1 MSNIE
6 KFGLVFLMIVV
17 VFPTIHIDQP
27 IYSQQQ
33 IINRIEQMPN
43 IPSPYEMRDWEKVT
57 MGYDSLIFNFNLSGQ
72 YLPLAWLNANTIN
85 YPSHNSFGLH
95 TYVGTAHPFST
106 EAINLLPAVVG
117 ASLVG
122 IDKSNQL
129 GHNWV
134 LYCEE
139 FFNNRPEEYVYLN
152 SPVASSGSDWWYDTM
167 PNIFFYQ
174 LFYLYPSTGD
184 FDFQFTTLA
193 DRWLEAVETMGG
205 STTPWQKPY
214 MNYRGWYLASMTPNT
229 GGVVEPEA
237 AGALAW
243 ILYNAYVSTGLDRYR
258 IGAEWSMEFLNSY
271 PSNPSYELQL
281 AYGTYA
287 AARMNAELGT
297 TYDIEKLIN
306 WCFDVGPL
314 RQWGAIIGNW
324 GGYNVHGLI
333 GEVNG
338 INDYAFTM
346 NSIEQVGA
354 LVPLIRYDDRFARA
368 IGKWVLN
375 VTNAVRLL
383 YPNYLP
389 DSKQDNEVWAHQ
401 YDPYSYIAYEALRE
415 THMGQSPYAT
425 GDAMFNGWAMTNL
438 ALYGSS
444 HVGILGGT
452 IDTTTVEMILQ
463 LDALKNDY
471 FHDAAY
477 PTYLYYNPYNGD
489 KVINLE
495 VGSGQHDIYDVVS
508 NSFLIQSVTGSVPLT
523 IPSDYALLVVIAP
536 AGGTITYDLDKMLID
551 GVVVDYRS
559 GVPVT
564 NYPPRIKSLAADP
577 DVVLLGDSSSIYC
590 TAEDKDNDTLN
601 YTWSTTFGNIS
612 GSGKNV
618 VWKAPNVEGSY
629 YILCRVED
637 EYGHQVLDS
646 VKIAVVEFINNVPII
661 ERIIAQP
668 RKIHIGTSSQLFCD
682 AFDPDGDELTYF
694 WSSGE
699 GTFSGSGSN
708 VIWTAPIQVGNY
720 FLRCRVED
728 IYGSGTID
736 SVEVSVRDTSIHQT
750 GDIVAFYPFNGNAND
765 ESGFNNHGTV
775 YGAVL
780 VPDRFDIPNSAYQF
794 DGINDYIE
802 VPNSTSLNFQSSCT
816 INFWMNVDD
825 FFQREAYPLSH
836 GNWENRWKV
845 SITNKHIRWTI
856 KTEQGIKDLD
866 SETELELDS
875 LYNIT
880 VLYNG
885 SDFEIYINGN
895 LDALSTFSGSILQTN
910 INFMIAQVL
919 PGNNQYNFK
928 GILDNIRIYNYALSF
943 SEIRNLYDIV
953 SFVNDPSVKY
963 IPDQTILFQNY
974 PNPFNSQTV
983 ISFQIKTATKV
994 KLEFYDIL
1002 GKKIQTLVDD
1012 FKSTGYYSES
1022 WDGKDENGLQVPT
1035 GIYFYR
1041 LKTNNYIQTKKL
1053 LIIK

>member
-1 MSNIE
+1 
-6 KFGLVFLMIVV
+6 
-17 VFPTIHIDQP
+17 
-27 IYSQQQ
+27 
-33 IINRIEQMPN
+33 
-43 IPSPYEMRDWEKVT
+43 
-57 MGYDSLIFNFNLSGQ
+57 
-72 YLPLAWLNANTIN
+72 
-85 YPSHNSFGLH
+85 
-95 TYVGTAHPFST
+95 
-106 EAINLLPAVVG
+106 
-117 ASLVG
+117 
-122 IDKSNQL
+122 
-129 GHNWV
+129 
-134 LYCEE
+134 
-139 FFNNRPEEYVYLN
+139 
-152 SPVASSGSDWWYDTM
+152 
-167 PNIFFYQ
+167 
-174 LFYLYPSTGD
+174 
-184 FDFQFTTLA
+184 
-193 DRWLEAVETMGG
+193 
-205 STTPWQKPY
+205 
-214 MNYRGWYLASMTPNT
+214 
-229 GGVVEPEA
+229 
-237 AGALAW
+237 
-243 ILYNAYVSTGLDRYR
+243 
-258 IGAEWSMEFLNSY
+258 
-271 PSNPSYELQL
+271 L

>member
-1 MSNIE
+1 
-6 KFGLVFLMIVV
+6 
-17 VFPTIHIDQP
+17 
-27 IYSQQQ
+27 
-33 IINRIEQMPN
+33 
-43 IPSPYEMRDWEKVT
+43 
-57 MGYDSLIFNFNLSGQ
+57 
-72 YLPLAWLNANTIN
+72 
-85 YPSHNSFGLH
+85 
-95 TYVGTAHPFST
+95 
-106 EAINLLPAVVG
+106 
-117 ASLVG
+117 
-122 IDKSNQL
+122 
-129 GHNWV
+129 
-134 LYCEE
+134 
-139 FFNNRPEEYVYLN
+139 
-152 SPVASSGSDWWYDTM
+152 
-167 PNIFFYQ
+167 
-174 LFYLYPSTGD
+174 
-184 FDFQFTTLA
+184 
-193 DRWLEAVETMGG
+193 
-205 STTPWQKPY
+205 
-214 MNYRGWYLASMTPNT
+214 
-229 GGVVEPEA
+229 
-237 AGALAW
+237 
-243 ILYNAYVSTGLDRYR
+243 
-258 IGAEWSMEFLNSY
+258 
-271 PSNPSYELQL
+271 
-281 AYGTYA
+281 
-287 AARMNAELGT
+287 
-297 TYDIEKLIN
+297 
-306 WCFDVGPL
+306 
-314 RQWGAIIGNW
+314 
-324 GGYNVHGLI
+324 
-333 GEVNG
+333 
-338 INDYAFTM
+338 
-346 NSIEQVGA
+346 
-354 LVPLIRYDDRFARA
+354 
-368 IGKWVLN
+368 
-375 VTNAVRLL
+375 
-383 YPNYLP
+383 
-389 DSKQDNEVWAHQ
+389 
-401 YDPYSYIAYEALRE
+401 
-415 THMGQSPYAT
+415 
-425 GDAMFNGWAMTNL
+425 MTNL